1 MVNLSQNSVDLFT
14 DFDPIAEAFYIESMR
29 FSRKFQE
36 MPGRM
41 DFATQG
47 LG

>member
-1 MVNLSQNSVDLFT
+1 MVNLSQNLVDLFT
-14 DFDPIAEAFYIESMR
+14 DFDPIAEPFYIESMR
-29 FSRKFQE
+29 FPRKFQK

-41 DFATQG
+41 DFAKQG

>member
-1 MVNLSQNSVDLFT
+1 VNVSKNLVDLFT

-29 FSRKFQE
+29 FPRKFQE
-36 MPGRM
+36 ILGRM
-41 DFATQG
+41 DFAKQG